1 MKLILWII
9 LKIKKGNNEIE
20 INDSLIDDEINNS
33 KNDIITNSNNSD
45 EKKNF

>member
-9 LKIKKGNNEIE
+9 LKIKKKNNEIE

-33 KNDIITNSNNSD
+33 KNDIIT
-45 EKKNF
+45 KVIILKKIKNF